1 MKYDVLQSTSTSS
14 YAHKNSLTGVFC
26 MEYKENSHMESGK
39 RVRQVRE
46 ELNARRFSDFIPD
59 EKSQK
64 RKVSQESFAAILD
77 CPLDTLRS
85 IEQGRRPL
93 SVKLAKKI
101 SEIAE
106 HPAPAAWLM
115 GETAF
120 RNEAEER
127 MAEARE
133 SIAAA
138 KQVVSDME
146 QKDESFAA
154 FMILLD
160 DAVKESGAMLYA
172 RERKGDPYDSIPQA
186 VKDNM
191 PLHTATVLYEYILKQ
206 GSKTATFGSIDLK
219 RLQKRITRYT
229 KMLIEEMIE
238 EGGTDDGEQ

>member
-1 MKYDVLQSTSTSS
+1 M
-14 YAHKNSLTGVFC
+14 GC
-26 MEYKENSHMESGK
+26 KEKPYIESGK
-39 RVRQVRE
+39 RVREIRE
-46 ELNARRFSDFIPD
+46 ELNGKRFPAVIPN
-59 EKSQK
+59 EKTQRK
-64 RKVSQESFAAILD
+64 KVSQESFAAILD
-77 CPLDTLRS
+77 CPPETYKS

-93 SVKLAKKI
+93 SVNLAKKI

-106 HPAPAAWLM
+106 YPAPVAWLM
-115 GETAF
+115 GKTAF

-160 DAVKESGAMLYA
+160 DAVKKSGAMLYA

-219 RLQKRITRYT
+219 RLQKRIVRYT
-229 KMLIEEMIE
+229 KMLIEELIEEKMLIEEMIE

>member
-1 MKYDVLQSTSTSS
+1 
-14 YAHKNSLTGVFC
+14 
-26 MEYKENSHMESGK
+26 MEYKENSHMESGR
-39 RVRQVRE
+39 RVRHVRE
-46 ELNARRFSDFIPD
+46 ELNARRFPDFIPD

-93 SVKLAKKI
+93 SKLIAKKI
-101 SEIAE
+101 SDIAE
-106 HPAPAAWLM
+106 YPVSIEWLM
-115 GETAF
+115 CETDL
-120 RNEAEER
+120 RNEAEKRIAEER
-127 MAEARE
+127 KKL
-133 SIAAA
+133 IAA
-138 KQVVSDME
+138 KRFVDDME

-186 VKDNM
+186 AKDNM

-238 EGGTDDGEQ
+238 EGGTEDGEQ